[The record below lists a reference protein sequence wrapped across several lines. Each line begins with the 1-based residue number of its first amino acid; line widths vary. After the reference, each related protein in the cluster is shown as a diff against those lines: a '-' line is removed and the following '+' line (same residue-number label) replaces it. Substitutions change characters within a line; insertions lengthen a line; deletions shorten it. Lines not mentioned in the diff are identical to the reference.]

1 MIGHMILINLLGG
14 IALLVWG
21 TNMVK
26 TGVLGSFGPEL
37 RRALAKAT
45 DGRVRAAGAGIGAA
59 AVLQSS
65 TATAML
71 LSGFVG
77 RGLIALPAAV
87 AVLLGADFG
96 TSLVVQALTFDL
108 SVLIPVLLLIGV
120 ATALSASSD
129 RTREI
134 GRIVIGFALM
144 ILALD
149 LIVAASDP
157 LRESMVMGLVLNR
170 LAADPILAV
179 LFAALLTWAF
189 HSSVAFVL
197 FVASLAATEVVSMP
211 LALMLVLGANI
222 GSGLIP
228 IGLALQSPLAARRAL
243 YGNLGARLI
252 GVMIALPLAGL
263 AAPLLA
269 DLSGAPARQVA
280 HAHSLFNLG
289 LLVVFLPFTGAVAGL
304 LMRVWPDPPAE
315 AQEGGL
321 NHLDPELLD
330 RPALALNAATRELM
344 RLADKVE
351 LMLRL
356 AILTFEERDDRR
368 IAEVRALESEVDIQQ
383 EEIKLYLSRLMQA
396 GLDERQGDR
405 VVELILFT
413 TNLEHVGD
421 IIDRGLLAMA
431 QKKQRLDLRF
441 SDQGWADIQAF
452 HARIAE
458 QMRLA
463 LTVFVSRDLA
473 MARDLVAEKDRL
485 RALEQQ
491 ATERHFERLRDGTPE
506 SIETSALHLD
516 VLRDLKRI
524 NAHLTTVAYPILEA
538 RGLLRGSRLKAGSEP
553 SRKIGPGKG

>member
-37 RRALAKAT
+37 RRALAAAT
-45 DGRVRAAGAGIGAA
+45 KGRLRAAAAGIGAA
-59 AVLQSS
+59 AALQSS

-77 RGLIALPAAV
+77 RGLITLPAAV

-96 TSLVVQALTFDL
+96 TSLVVQALAFDL

-120 ATALSASSD
+120 ATALSATAD

-149 LIVAASDP
+149 QIGAASDP

-179 LFAALLTWAF
+179 LFAAVLTWAF

-197 FVASLAATEVVSMP
+197 FVASLAATEIVSMP
-211 LALMLVLGANI
+211 LALMLVLGANV

-228 IGLALQSPLAARRAL
+228 IGLALQGPLAARRAL

-263 AAPLLA
+263 AAPWLA
-269 DLSGAPARQVA
+269 ELSGVPARQVA

-289 LLVVFLPFTGAVAGL
+289 LMLVFLPVTGAVAGL
-304 LMRVWPDPPAE
+304 LMWLWPDPPAE
-315 AQEGGL
+315 GQEGSL
-321 NHLDPELLD
+321 HHLDPELLD

-368 IAEVRALESEVDIQQ
+368 IAEVRTLESEVDDQQ
-383 EEIKLYLSRLMQA
+383 EEIKLYLSRLMQG

-431 QKKQRLDLRF
+431 QKKQRLELRF
-441 SDQGWADIQAF
+441 SDEGWADIQAF
-452 HARIAE
+452 HTRIAE

-485 RALEQQ
+485 RALEQV
-491 ATERHFERLRDGTPE
+491 ATERHFERLREGTPE

-553 SRKIGPGKG
+553 SRKAGPAKR